1 LINCSRRSGHKHT
14 ADLAGLIFSARKW
27 EIGRWGETGKWCGKW
42 DMVRGY
48 RTQRDLRDLC
58 YSPVPKLINAAKH
71 FAPFYFGLS
80 LIRFNNLIGLIALI
94 ELH

>member
-1 LINCSRRSGHKHT
+1 MGN
-14 ADLAGLIFSARKW
+14 RKRGKL
-27 EIGRWGETGKWCGKW
+27 ENGVENGEWF
-42 DMVRGY
+42 RGY
-48 RTQRDLRDLC
+48 RTKRYPRDLC